1 MTASSAGESTVLL
14 GWLGP
19 MGASLVVV
27 RDRHLVT
34 VVRLSPY
41 RWARVLVFS
50 FDLWSSA
57 RIRGVVRALP

>member
-1 MTASSAGESTVLL
+1 
-14 GWLGP
+14 